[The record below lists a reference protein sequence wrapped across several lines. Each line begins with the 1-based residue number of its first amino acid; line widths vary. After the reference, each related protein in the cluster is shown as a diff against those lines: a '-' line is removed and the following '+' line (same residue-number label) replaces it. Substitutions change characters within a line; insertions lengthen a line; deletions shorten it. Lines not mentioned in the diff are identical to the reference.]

1 MKGKGQ
7 NKIGKE
13 WLKRAA
19 RPYMGIVGFLTALSI
34 AVTLLTL
41 AFSYLVRYLINSAS
55 AGKEKLLWIFAAVL
69 LGVLFLKILLK
80 TFEGYLAE
88 RIRAKMY
95 VRLRK
100 DTFSKILRS
109 DYARL
114 QRYHSG
120 ELLNRMSADVQEIC
134 VDTVGLTPA
143 VCGMVVQCLGA
154 IAALLTID
162 PLFTA
167 IYVVCGCVFG
177 GLTALFRRQIKRRQ
191 KEVLEAEGKVRSFA
205 QEGLS
210 SVMTVK
216 AYCAEKKTTEKFDG
230 LSKTYYD
237 KRMKRNALHTQMQ
250 FIFATLSDFGLIFA
264 VVWCS
269 LSVFNGNKDYGSI
282 LSVILLLMQLK
293 QPLTAFSSVLPVYY
307 ARATSA
313 ERLAELDNLPKE
325 DSVNGES
332 MDYEA
337 LQAIRL
343 ENIRFSY
350 DRDRIFEGASA
361 RVKKGEIVCLTGPSG
376 AGKSTV
382 FKLLLNVFQA
392 QEGEMLLE
400 GASSIPLTAQHRSLF
415 AYVPQGNFLFSGT
428 IYENLTF
435 FIDENKRKVT
445 DEEIKNALDTA
456 CAEFVYT
463 LPKGLQTKLNEG
475 GEGLS
480 EGQQQRLNVARAILS
495 NRPILLLD
503 EATSALD
510 GETEERLLE
519 NIRALKN
526 KTCLIVTHRPAALA
540 VADRILRVEDGKIT
554 EVEK

>member
-1 MKGKGQ
+1 MKGKEQ
-7 NKIGKE
+7 NKMGKE
-13 WLKRAA
+13 WLKGAA
-19 RPYMGIVGFLTALSI
+19 RPYKGVVGFLTALSI

-55 AGKEKLLWIFAAVL
+55 AGEEKLLWVFAAVL
-69 LGVLFLKILLK
+69 LGVLLLKILLK

-114 QRYHSG
+114 QQYHSG
-120 ELLNRMSADVQEIC
+120 ELLNRMSTDVQEIC

-167 IYVVCGCVFG
+167 IYVVCGCIFG

-210 SVMTVK
+210 SIMTVK
-216 AYCAEKKTTEKFDG
+216 AYCAEEKTSGKFDG

-237 KRMKRNALHTQMQ
+237 KRMKRNLLRSQMQ
-250 FIFATLSDFGLIFA
+250 FIFTTLSNFGLIFA

-269 LSVFNGNKDYGSI
+269 LSVFNGNDDYGSI
-282 LSVILLLMQLK
+282 LSVILLLMQLQ
-293 QPLTAFSSVLPVYY
+293 QPLTSFSSVLPVYY

-325 DSVNGES
+325 DGVDGEDA
-332 MDYEA
+332 DYEG
-337 LQAIRL
+337 LQSIRL

-350 DRDRIFEGASA
+350 DRDCIFEKASA
-361 RVKKGEIVCLTGPSG
+361 KIKKGEIVCLTGPSG

-382 FKLLLNVFQA
+382 FKLLLSVFQA
-392 QEGEMLLE
+392 EEGETLLE
-400 GASSIPLTAQHRSLF
+400 GASSIPLTARHRSLF

-435 FIDENKRKVT
+435 FIDESKRKLT
-445 DEEIKNALDTA
+445 EEEIKNALDTA
-456 CAEFVYT
+456 CADFAYT
-463 LPKGLQTKLNEG
+463 LPKGLQTELGEG

-495 NRPILLLD
+495 GRPILLLD

-510 GETEERLLE
+510 SATEEKLLE

-540 VADRILRVEDGKIT
+540 VADRILRVEEGKIT
-554 EVEK
+554 EIEK

>member
-1 MKGKGQ
+1 MKGKQ
-7 NKIGKE
+7 QSKIAKE
-13 WLKRAA
+13 WLKGAT
-19 RPYMGIVGFLTALSI
+19 RPYLGVVSFLTALSI
-34 AVTLLTL
+34 AVTLSTL

-69 LGVLFLKILLK
+69 LGVLFLKIGLRTL
-80 TFEGYLAE
+80 EGYLAE

-100 DTFSKILRS
+100 STFSKILRT

-114 QRYHSG
+114 QQYHSG

-143 VCGMVVQCLGA
+143 VCGMIVQCLGA
-154 IAALLTID
+154 IAALMTID

-167 IYVVCGCVFG
+167 IYVVCGCIFG

-191 KEVLEAEGKVRSFA
+191 KEVLEAEDKVRSFA

-216 AYCAEKKTTEKFDG
+216 AYCAEEKTADKFDG
-230 LSKTYYD
+230 LSKIYYD
-237 KRMKRNALHTQMQ
+237 KRMKRNVLRSQMQ
-250 FIFATLSDFGLIFA
+250 LIFTTLSNFGLIFA

-269 LSVFNGNKDYGSI
+269 ISVFNGNKDYGSI
-282 LSVILLLMQLK
+282 LSVILLLMQLQ
-293 QPLTAFSSVLPVYY
+293 QPLTSFSSVLPVYY
-307 ARATSA
+307 ARTASA
-313 ERLAELDNLPKE
+313 ERLAELDCMPKE
-325 DSVNGES
+325 EGVDGEEV
-332 MDYEA
+332 DYED
-337 LQAIRL
+337 LRTIRI
-343 ENIRFSY
+343 ENVGFSY

-361 RVKKGEIVCLTGPSG
+361 RINKGEIVCLTGPSG
-376 AGKSTV
+376 AGKSTI
-382 FKLLLNVFQA
+382 FKLLLNVFQTH
-392 QEGEMLLE
+392 EGELLLE
-400 GASSIPLTAQHRSLF
+400 GRDNLPLSVRHRSLF

-435 FIDENKRKVT
+435 FIDERKRKVT
-445 DEEIKNALDTA
+445 EEEVKNALDTA
-456 CAEFVYT
+456 CAEFVYA
-463 LPKGLQTKLNEG
+463 LPKGLETKLGEG

-495 NRPILLLD
+495 GRPILLLD

-510 GETEERLLE
+510 GETEEKLLE
-519 NIRALKN
+519 NIRRLQN

-554 EVEK
+554 EIEK